1 MCTTRWTQHR
11 GSGEVQGSKGC
22 RGSSV
27 RTGRRRGLGAG
38 EMLKRLGAE
47 LFGALPGGAVGIE
60 ANVGIE
66 VVEERGVVFLLQV
79 DDRLLRGCRARLFRG
94 RESGFEMPARQ
105 FEFPQCEESW
115 P

>member
-1 MCTTRWTQHR
+1 
-11 GSGEVQGSKGC
+11 
-22 RGSSV
+22 
-27 RTGRRRGLGAG
+27 
-38 EMLKRLGAE
+38 MLKRLGAE

-79 DDRLLRGCRARLFRG
+79 DDRQQTVDHRLLRGRRARLFRG

-105 FEFPQCEESW
+105 FEFPQCDESW